1 VGKRRTAAENRRDA
15 EFAAFTAGAAG
26 RLLHAATL
34 LAGDPEAADRLLTA
48 TLAHVYA
55 NWFRM
60 RAEDPYEQARSELV
74 RRFAYRPWWQRP
86 RGGTL
91 DRLSGQERL
100 IVMMRFFEGV
110 AEEQVAAQLG
120 LPAER
125 VRTICAHA
133 TATLRSRRYGEDAA
147 PPPAARPV
155 PEARAGA
162 VAP

>member
-1 VGKRRTAAENRRDA
+1 VGKRRAAAESRRDA

-34 LAGDPEAADRLLTA
+34 LTGDPEAADHLLTA
-48 TLAHVYA
+48 ALAHVYA
-55 NWFRM
+55 NWSRTH
-60 RAEDPYEQARSELV
+60 AEDPYELARSELV
-74 RRFAYRPWWQRP
+74 RRFALRPWWRRP

-91 DRLSGQERL
+91 DRLGRQERL
-100 IVMMRFFEGV
+100 IVMMRFFEGI
-110 AEEQVAAQLG
+110 AEEQTAAQLG

-133 TATLRSRRYGEDAA
+133 TATLRSRPDAGAAA
-147 PPPAARPV
+147 PPAAARPR
-155 PEARAGA
+155 PKARA